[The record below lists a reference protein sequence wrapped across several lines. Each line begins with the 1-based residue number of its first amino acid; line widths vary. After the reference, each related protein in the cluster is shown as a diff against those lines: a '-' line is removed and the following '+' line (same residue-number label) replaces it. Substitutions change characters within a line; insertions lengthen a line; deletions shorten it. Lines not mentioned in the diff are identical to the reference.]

1 MCLESASNGVVD
13 FRRQVFSTTK
23 GAGFSSPST
32 SLRSGYHDVSIGKD
46 VPSQCVE
53 NINKY
58 NGTSKP
64 HLMR

>member
-1 MCLESASNGVVD
+1 MCAKRAHRMGWLILGG
-13 FRRQVFSTTK
+13 RFSTTK

-46 VPSQCVE
+46 VPSQCDK

-58 NGTSKP
+58 NETQN
-64 HLMR
+64 RI